1 MTLDN
6 PVTELETELPEGEAD
21 AIADVEAEEIEA
33 EPELSITIEGEE
45 PPADEFAL
53 DPEEE
58 ANLGDKGKKTL
69 KHLRQL
75 AQDRAKEARELK
87 AKLAA
92 IEAER
97 QPKAEPIKRPTL
109 ADCGFDDEVFAAK
122 MEEYVVAQAE
132 AKAQQARIEQE
143 QKASE
148 EDYRARHTRY
158 TEAKA
163 ALKVEGFD
171 AAESVVKEALT
182 KEQQSIIIRNVP
194 DAATVVYALGRSPKK
209 LAELA
214 AIRDLDRFAFRLA
227 ELKGEIKVTQKEP
240 PKPESRLRGGAGGA
254 VTGSLQKQLEAAEK
268 RSETTGDRTEVL
280 RIRRLMREAGV
291 KS

>member
-6 PVTELETELPEGEAD
+6 PVTDELPED
-21 AIADVEAEEIEA
+21 AALIDAPEPEAEQPEPEA
-33 EPELSITIEGEE
+33 EPELSIVIEGEE
-45 PPADEFAL
+45 PPEDDLAL
-53 DPEEE
+53 DPDEE
-58 ANLGDKGKKTL
+58 ANLGDKGKNTL
-69 KHLRQL
+69 KRLRAL
-75 AQDRAKEARELK
+75 AKENAKKAREME

-97 QPKAEPIKRPTL
+97 APRIEPPKRPTL

-122 MEEYVVAQAE
+122 MEEYVVAQAKVKE
-132 AKAQQARIEQE
+132 EHARLEQE

-148 EDYRARHTRY
+148 EDYRARHSKY
-158 TEAKA
+158 VESKA
-163 ALKVEGFD
+163 ALRVTGFD
-171 AAESVVKEALT
+171 DAEQAVKDALS

-227 ELKGEIKVTQKEP
+227 ELKGEIKVTTKTP
-240 PKPESRLRGGAGGA
+240 PPVETKLRGG
-254 VTGSLQKQLEAAEK
+254 TGSALPSSPADLEKLRSKAQQSGDYTAYFAAK
-268 RSETTGDRTEVL
+268 AALKS
-280 RIRRLMREAGV
+280 AGV
-291 KS
+291 KA

>member
-6 PVTELETELPEGEAD
+6 PVTELEAELPESE
-21 AIADVEAEEIEA
+21 AIAEVEQVEA

-45 PPADEFAL
+45 PAEDELAI
-53 DPEEE
+53 DPDDE
-58 ANLGDKGKKTL
+58 AQLGDKGKRTL

-97 QPKAEPIKRPTL
+97 KPQVEPPKRPTL
-109 ADCGFDDEVFAAK
+109 ADCGFDDDVFAAK
-122 MEEYVVAQAE
+122 MEEYVVSQAKVRE
-132 AKAQQARIEQE
+132 EQARIEQE

-148 EDYRARHTRY
+148 EDYRQRHARY
-158 TEAKA
+158 TESRAT
-163 ALKVEGFD
+163 LKVDGFD
-171 AAESVVKEALT
+171 EAEHAVKEALS

-227 ELKGEIKVTQKEP
+227 ELKGEIKVTTKTP
-240 PKPESRLRGGAGGA
+240 PQPETKLRGGS
-254 VTGSLQKQLEAAEK
+254 GSKLPTTPSDIAKLQRVAE
-268 RSETTGDRTEVL
+268 ETGDYSAYFAAKAA
-280 RIRRLMREAGV
+280 MRAAGV
-291 KS
+291 KT